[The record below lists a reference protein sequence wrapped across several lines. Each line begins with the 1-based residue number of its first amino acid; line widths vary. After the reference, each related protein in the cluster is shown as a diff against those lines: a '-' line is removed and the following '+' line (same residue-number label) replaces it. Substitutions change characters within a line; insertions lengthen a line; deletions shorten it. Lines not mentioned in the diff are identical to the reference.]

1 MTPDEILAALAAI
14 QARNMQ
20 SLTAPQAAPARRT
33 RWSGPMPNRPVVDGK
48 AMVTAEELAD
58 FRRQFGAEKTLRDLL
73 NADRG
78 AMPAAAPEADMRARG
93 RRNPRESYSLEGYS
107 PEEQGE
113 IPRSGMAGPAAEG
126 RIPGEVERNLMNA
139 LMAISPMLGGM
150 PAGMFA
156 RNALAQAPGAPVPV
170 GMTAQMVRDPRS
182 AALGYP
188 RSAAPMQ
195 LPMPAQLIR
204 DPRSGPL
211 GARAPMQLPQAY
223 IPGVTR

>member
-1 MTPDEILAALAAI
+1 MTPDEISAALAAI

-20 SLTAPQAAPARRT
+20 AVNAPEAAPARRT

-78 AMPAAAPEADMRARG
+78 AMPSSADMRARG
-93 RRNPRESYSLEGYS
+93 MQGASYAPGV
-107 PEEQGE
+107 PGA
-113 IPRSGMAGPAAEG
+113 IPAGGMAGPAAAG
-126 RIPGEVERNLMNA
+126 RIPGEAERNLMNA

>member
-1 MTPDEILAALAAI
+1 MTPDEISAALAAI
-14 QARNMQ
+14 QAKNMQ
-20 SLTAPQAAPARRT
+20 SVTAPQAPARRT
-33 RWSGPMPNRPVVDGK
+33 RWSGPMPNRPVIDGK
-48 AMVTAEELAD
+48 AVVTAEELAD

-78 AMPAAAPEADMRARG
+78 KMPSAAQETDMRSRG
-93 RRNPRESYSLEGYS
+93 RRNPVENYPVEGYT
-107 PEEQGE
+107 PAVAGE
-113 IPRSGMAGPAAEG
+113 IPKGVMWRPAASRPAAEG

-150 PAGMFA
+150 PAGVFA
-156 RNALAQAPGAPVPV
+156 RNALARAPVAPVPV
-170 GMTAQMVRDPRS
+170 GMAAQVVRDPRT

-195 LPMPAQLIR
+195 LPMPAQVIR
-204 DPRSGPL
+204 DPMT
-211 GARAPMQLPQAY
+211 RAPMQLPEAY